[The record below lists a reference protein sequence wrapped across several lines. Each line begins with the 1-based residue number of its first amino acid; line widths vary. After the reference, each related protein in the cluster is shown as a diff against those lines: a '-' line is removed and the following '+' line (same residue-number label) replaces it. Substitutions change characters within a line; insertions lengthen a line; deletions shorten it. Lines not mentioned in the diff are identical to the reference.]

1 MGDRGG
7 GWLQGGEDYGGVT
20 SREDCDKVTVGVV
33 GEVVGEGEGEDG
45 MEKQACEEYDG
56 STNILSHS

>member
-1 MGDRGG
+1 M
-7 GWLQGGEDYGGVT
+7 T

-56 STNILSHS
+56 STNSLSHS